1 MRTTRVK
8 PSWTYC
14 RRGACPRTAKGAV
27 FCMVLFLRLEETLT
41 ALEKSAKSANATFI
55 LGGVDVEDG
64 EIQPC

>member
-1 MRTTRVK
+1 
-8 PSWTYC
+8 
-14 RRGACPRTAKGAV
+14 
-27 FCMVLFLRLEETLT
+27 MVLFLRLEETLT